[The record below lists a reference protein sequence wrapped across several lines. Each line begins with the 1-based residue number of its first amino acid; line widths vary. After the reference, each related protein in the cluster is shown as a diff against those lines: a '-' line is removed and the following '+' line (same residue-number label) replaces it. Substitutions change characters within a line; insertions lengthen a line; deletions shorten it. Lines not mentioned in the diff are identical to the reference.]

1 VKLSIPDAKVIIMEK
16 LTIRKTS
23 ADLPVFDEEAELR
36 PVDVLGTDKGTISDF
51 EYNDASLRALDLES
65 ATLLH
70 GKVRAMKAER
80 AKITD
85 VRMDS
90 VEFTGCDLSSLHWEG
105 GKLSR
110 VRFETCKLLGA
121 DFKSVSLDHVVF
133 VGCKLDY
140 ATLDQVRATGPV
152 LFVRCSLSEAEF
164 TGCDLS
170 NSLFDDCDLR
180 LTVFGEGSY
189 RGCDLRGNDL
199 STLSGTRHL
208 KRVVIDRAQTVQL
221 AEAVASELDVTFGDA
236 LPDQ

>member
-1 VKLSIPDAKVIIMEK
+1 MEQ

-23 ADLPVFDEEAELR
+23 ADLPVFDDELELR
-36 PVDVLGTDKGTISDF
+36 PVSALGTDTGSISDF
-51 EYNDASLRALDLES
+51 QYGDASVRTLDLERV
-65 ATLLH
+65 TLLH
-70 GKVRAMKAER
+70 GKLHAVKAER
-80 AKITD
+80 ANITD

-90 VEFTGCDLSSLHWEG
+90 IEFTGCDLSSVRWEG

-121 DFKSVSLDHVVF
+121 DFKGVSLEHVVF

-140 ATLDQVRATGPV
+140 ATLDQMRATGPV
-152 LFVRCSLSEAEF
+152 LFVRCSLPEAEF

-170 NSLFDDCDLR
+170 GGLLDDCDLR

-199 STLSGTRHL
+199 STLSGTHHL
-208 KRVVIDRAQTVQL
+208 KKVVIDRAQTMQL
-221 AEAVASELDVTFGDA
+221 AEALATELDVTFGDDA
-236 LPDQ
+236 PDR